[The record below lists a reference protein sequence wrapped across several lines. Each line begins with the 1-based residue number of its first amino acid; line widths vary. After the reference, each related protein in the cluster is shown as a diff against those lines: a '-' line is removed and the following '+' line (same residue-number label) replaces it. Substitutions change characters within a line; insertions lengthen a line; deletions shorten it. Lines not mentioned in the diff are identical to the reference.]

1 MSTAAGVVPKW
12 AKDLFIWLFQLAS
25 LNSQMNRASQMNPAS
40 QIRGAQRASQMN
52 RASQASSRLTSPSS
66 SFRRRRRKR
75 NHVLI
80 SGCGWRTS
88 FVQYRVPEHGSQNRD
103 DCTYCTIY
111 PPLSCRQQ
119 PPLHAHFRHYS
130 MLPTLLRGV
139 ACLETDCTTRNER
152 GRKELRTRMPH
163 SNVEMYGDASESDV
177 DARPS
182 SIIPVTGVLC
192 VISIRTLQCPSPF
205 KGAP

>member
-1 MSTAAGVVPKW
+1 
-12 AKDLFIWLFQLAS
+12 
-25 LNSQMNRASQMNPAS
+25 MNPAS

-103 DCTYCTIY
+103 DCTYCTT
-111 PPLSCRQQ
+111 PPLMQAATASACTL
-119 PPLHAHFRHYS
+119 PSLIHAHTTARRCVPRDRRAMSEAERSYAHACHTLTSRCTAMHRNLLS
-130 MLPTLLRGV
+130 MLGPARSFQLPGCFALLVFAPSNALHYRSRV
-139 ACLETDCTTRNER
+139 HRNR
-152 GRKELRTRMPH
+152 
-163 SNVEMYGDASESDV
+163 
-177 DARPS
+177 
-182 SIIPVTGVLC
+182 
-192 VISIRTLQCPSPF
+192 
-205 KGAP
+205 